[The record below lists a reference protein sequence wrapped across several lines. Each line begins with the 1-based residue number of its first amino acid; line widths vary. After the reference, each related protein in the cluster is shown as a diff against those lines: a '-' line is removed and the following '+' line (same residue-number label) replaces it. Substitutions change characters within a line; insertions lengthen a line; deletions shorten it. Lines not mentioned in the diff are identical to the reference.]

1 MIAKMALL
9 GDGIFEGALGGA
21 ARGAIIGGIAGFCVW
36 IVMEI
41 RKRSRRNAGGKSD
54 DSKSDS

>member
-1 MIAKMALL
+1 MALL
-9 GDGIFEGALGGA
+9 GDGILEGALGGA

-41 RKRSRRNAGGKSD
+41 RKRSRQNAGGKSD
-54 DSKSDS
+54 DTKGDN